1 MKNKIAALIIA
12 IGFVLVAAGTS
23 HNMMTPVMLQQDTGI
38 ASTVGKELGPGQ
50 QRVQQQMAAASIDT
64 SSDVPTSTPSPF
76 TLLLFGTGLV
86 GLTSLGRW
94 KTK

>member
-1 MKNKIAALIIA
+1 MKNKLAALIVA

-23 HNMMTPVMLQQDTGI
+23 HNEMTPVILQKGNDINT
-38 ASTVGKELGPGQ
+38 AVNKELGPELQ
-50 QRVQQQMAAASIDT
+50 SLQNQIAAVNTEKKNDI
-64 SSDVPTSTPSPF
+64 PTAPRPL

-94 KTK
+94 KTR